1 MPRSSSRPPRPAKN
15 NAPRPKTR
23 PAKKPTRRGG
33 LKTLAPDHEIFD
45 EPPEE
50 NRKNQPIGVFDSGIG
65 GLTVANAL
73 RRLLPAEDIFY
84 IGDTARVPYGGKTQ
98 QTIERYSTEISGL
111 LLAEQAKM
119 IVVACNTAS
128 ALAVPRLHDLLR
140 VPVSGVIIPGA
151 EAAAAATRSGH
162 IGVIGTRATIY
173 SRAYEMAIHA
183 IDPKLRVTS
192 RACPMLVPLIEEG
205 WLNDPISDQVIR
217 RYLDDLV
224 REDIDTLVLGCTHYP
239 LLSEA
244 LKRFLGPEI
253 AIVDSAQ
260 NCALAVKKLLKANK
274 LAAPAGHIG
283 KMQVALTDGSDAF
296 LRVAEEALGL
306 QVGDIL
312 LKAVQQVA
320 G

>member
-1 MPRSSSRPPRPAKN
+1 MKR
-15 NAPRPKTR
+15 
-23 PAKKPTRRGG
+23 
-33 LKTLAPDHEIFD
+33 LAPDHSIFGED
-45 EPPEE
+45 KEAGTL
-50 NRKNQPIGVFDSGIG
+50 NRPIGVFDSGIG

-73 RRLLPAEDIFY
+73 RQLLPSEDIFY

-98 QTIERYSTEISGL
+98 HTIERYSAEISGL

-140 VPVSGVIIPGA
+140 VPVCGVIIPGA
-151 EAAAAATRSGH
+151 EAAAAATRNGH

-183 IDPKLRVTS
+183 INPDLQVTS

-205 WLNDPISDQVIR
+205 WLDDPISDLVIR
-217 RYLDDLV
+217 RYLDELV
-224 REDIDTLVLGCTHYP
+224 QAGIDTIVLGCTHYP
-239 LLSEA
+239 LLTSA
-244 LKRFLGPEI
+244 LRRFLGPGI

-260 NCALAVKKLLKANK
+260 NCALSVQRKLREDKMQAPVDHLGK
-274 LAAPAGHIG
+274 L
-283 KMQVALTDGSDAF
+283 QVALTDGSDSF

-306 QVGDIL
+306 QVGDIQ
-312 LKAVQQVA
+312 LKTVQQVT